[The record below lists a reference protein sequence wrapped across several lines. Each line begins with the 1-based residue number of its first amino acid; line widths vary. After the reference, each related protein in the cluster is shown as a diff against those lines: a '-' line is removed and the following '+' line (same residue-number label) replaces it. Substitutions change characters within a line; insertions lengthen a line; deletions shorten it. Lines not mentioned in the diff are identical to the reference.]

1 MVSSY
6 LVAGS
11 RLHFTSP
18 CNTRLCP
25 EHRCVSPGERFKP
38 RLTVN
43 PTSSRSPSQ
52 PVYFRAVGGLAK
64 SRCESNAII
73 GPDFKDPAMSSAHVL
88 ASAGSA
94 WWWAL
99 TYVTIFLCI
108 SLGLVRRFPH
118 HCSAPGP
125 SRSAEWV
132 EQRRDF
138 EGLGKL

>member
-11 RLHFTSP
+11 RLHFMSP
-18 CNTRLCP
+18 CKTRLCP

-64 SRCESNAII
+64 SRCESNAIV
-73 GPDFKDPAMSSAHVL
+73 GPDFKDPATSSAHLL
-88 ASAGSA
+88 A
-94 WWWAL
+94 
-99 TYVTIFLCI
+99 
-108 SLGLVRRFPH
+108 
-118 HCSAPGP
+118 
-125 SRSAEWV
+125 
-132 EQRRDF
+132 
-138 EGLGKL
+138 